1 MNIKD
6 IETIKKELQGLD
18 KELEK
23 AEKSLD
29 WETAG
34 KIRKTKELY
43 EKIIAKNQELEEGK
57 RKITETQA
65 LLNKEKEPKLLALAK
80 EEITNLEKSIPKLE
94 NELATFFKEINGEQE
109 TNEAIIEIRA
119 GAGGDEAGLF
129 AADLFNMY
137 SKYSQNQGWEVKI
150 LNSNQTGIGGYKEI
164 IFSVKGKDAFPK
176 LKNEAGVHRV
186 QRIPETEKSGR
197 IHTSTASVA
206 VLPKT
211 KKSEIEIKSEDL
223 QIDTY
228 KSSGPGGQ
236 NVNKRETA
244 IRITHL
250 PTGIVVASQNE
261 RNQAQNKENALS
273 ILRAKIAEI
282 REQKQMEKIG
292 TKRKDQVGQA
302 MRAEKIRTY
311 NFPQNR
317 ITDHRLKKTWHEL
330 DQVIAGDLEEIISAC
345 RNSGVDV

>member
-1 MNIKD
+1 MSE
-6 IETIKKELQGLD
+6 IETIKKENENMGH
-18 KELEK
+18 ELEK
-23 AEKSLD
+23 AEKDQD
-29 WETAG
+29 WEKVG
-34 KIRKTKELY
+34 QIRKIKELY
-43 EKIIAKNQELEEGK
+43 EKIVAKNEELE
-57 RKITETQA
+57 KIKQRIDEAQA
-65 LLNKEKEPKLLALAK
+65 LLNKEKDLELLVLAK
-80 EEITNLEKSIPKLE
+80 EEIKILETKLPKLE
-94 NELATFFKEINGEQE
+94 KELKTYLKQTKKEEKIND
-109 TNEAIIEIRA
+109 TIIEIRA

-129 AADLFNMY
+129 ASDLFNMY
-137 SKYSQNQGWEVKI
+137 SKYAQKQGWQTKI
-150 LNSNQTGIGGYKEI
+150 LNTNKTNINGYKEI
-164 IFSVKGKDAFPK
+164 IFLLKGKDSFSK

-206 VLPKT
+206 VLPKI
-211 KKSEIEIKSEDL
+211 KKSNIEIKPDDL
-223 QIDTY
+223 RIDTY

-273 ILRAKIAEI
+273 IIRAKVAEI
-282 REQKQMEKIG
+282 REQKQTEKIG
-292 TKRKDQVGQA
+292 LKRKDQVGQA

-317 ITDHRLKKTWHEL
+317 ITDHRIKKTWHNL
-330 DQVIAGDLEEIISAC
+330 DQVMAGELDEIISAC
-345 RNSGVDV
+345 QNAE